1 MIMNTE
7 NSVLTSKMSSTFVGM
22 WSVNLIIIMSILVIL
37 TTIVDYIS
45 NLLSKL
51 LYIFECMTS
60 ELRI

>member
-1 MIMNTE
+1 MNTE

>member
-22 WSVNLIIIMSILVIL
+22 WSVIIIMSILVIL

-51 LYIFECMTS
+51 LCIFECMTS